1 MKILTPQDL
10 KHSASS
16 PDHSVWI
23 VEQLLRTNRQRI
35 SLLCGS
41 PHAGKSTVA
50 RQLAVAV
57 SQGNPFLGRETMK
70 SKVAYWQSE
79 ETTEDAAE
87 DFTKSGMTQD
97 DPIVILHPSPGDNHL
112 KELDKVLTDDSD
124 IKVVIIE
131 TLDDFLQMDDLSDNP
146 AARRAFERFDKEVV
160 NKHKERVSF
169 VAIHHFKKSDD
180 QRGSSLTKILGATV
194 IAGKTDCKIYLRQ
207 VGDAD
212 GRRIVSAQTRK
223 GVPIE
228 PTYLTFDEATQSSTL
243 GQTLADERADAK
255 KFSLS
260 LTHSELRNRCI
271 EIIATNPGLTQR
283 VVCEKIGG
291 KTKSANDMLRALID
305 DGVIV
310 PQLGGATKTANLLY
324 IKGKVPV
331 EAPSIPW
338 NLMPVCKGCRINKVA
353 GAGFN
358 AEWGADFC
366 STVCCGKEVSCV
378 N

>member
-1 MKILTPQDL
+1 
-10 KHSASS
+10 
-16 PDHSVWI
+16 
-23 VEQLLRTNRQRI
+23 
-35 SLLCGS
+35 
-41 PHAGKSTVA
+41 
-50 RQLAVAV
+50 
-57 SQGNPFLGRETMK
+57 
-70 SKVAYWQSE
+70 
-79 ETTEDAAE
+79 
-87 DFTKSGMTQD
+87 MTQD

-112 KELDKVLTDDSD
+112 KELDKVLTDDSG
-124 IKVVIIE
+124 IKVVILE

-207 VGDAD
+207 VGDSD

-228 PTYLTFDEATQSSTL
+228 PTYLAFDEATQSSTL

-255 KFSLS
+255 KLSLS
-260 LTHSELRNRCI
+260 LTHSELRDRCI
-271 EIIATNPGLTQR
+271 QIVATNPGLTQR
-283 VVCEKIGG
+283 IVCEKVGG
-291 KTKSANDMLRALID
+291 KTKSANDMLRVLID
-305 DGVIV
+305 DGVII
-310 PQLGGATKTANLLY
+310 PQLGGATKTAHLLY

-331 EAPSIPW
+331 EAPAIPW
-338 NLMPVCKGCRINKVA
+338 DALPVCKGCRINKVA

-366 STVCCGKEVSCV
+366 STVCCGKEVPCV

>member
-10 KHSASS
+10 KQSASS

-23 VEQLLRTNRQRI
+23 VDQLLRTNRQRI

-50 RQLAVAV
+50 RQLAIAI
-57 SQGNPFLGRETMK
+57 SHGKSFLGRETMK

-87 DFTKSGMTQD
+87 DFAKSGMTQD
-97 DPIVILHPSPGDNHL
+97 DPIVILQPSPADNHL
-112 KELDKVLTDDSD
+112 QELDKVLTEDKE
-124 IKVVIIE
+124 IRLVIIE

-146 AARRAFERFDKEVV
+146 SARRAFERFDREVV
-160 NKHKERVSF
+160 SKHKERVTF
-169 VAIHHFKKSDD
+169 VAIHHFKKSDE

-207 VGDAD
+207 IGEGD

-228 PTYLTFDEATQSSTL
+228 PTYLIFDEATQTSTL
-243 GQTLADERADAK
+243 GQTLADERADSK
-255 KFSLS
+255 KMSLS
-260 LTHSELRNRCI
+260 LTTTELRNRCI
-271 EIIATNPGLTQR
+271 EIVATNPGLTKQDAR
-283 VVCEKIGG
+283 EKVGG
-291 KTKSANDMLRALID
+291 KTVTAIAMLNTLIEE
-305 DGVIV
+305 GIVV
-310 PQLGGATKTANLLY
+310 PQLGGKTGTAHLLY
-324 IKGKVPV
+324 IKGKAPV
-331 EAPSIPW
+331 EIPAK
-338 NLMPVCKGCRINKVA
+338 PY
-353 GAGFN
+353 
-358 AEWGADFC
+358 
-366 STVCCGKEVSCV
+366 VCCSHGDCTSQVDASGDLCERHKEVTCV